1 MHLYGDGM
9 RMIIAEAV
17 GVVIACAGVFM
28 IHVPSGL
35 IVTGVAIVAMIE
47 ANS

>member
-1 MHLYGDGM
+1 MKLL
-9 RMIIAEAV
+9 IAEAI

-28 IHVPSGL
+28 IHFPSGL
-35 IVTGVAIVAMIE
+35 IVSGVAVVAMIE